1 MKIKIKNKV
10 ISNKTSPLIIAEVSA
25 NHCGSKKLF
34 LDHIK
39 KAARNGADLIKIQ
52 TYEAKDMTIKSNS
65 KIFKIKSGLW
75 KNKYVWDLYQKA
87 QTPFSW
93 HADAFRL
100 AKKLKVILFSSP
112 FSKRAVDLLEKFNVP
127 VYKIASFEITDVQL
141 IKYISKTRKPIIMS
155 TGMASIEEI
164 TNAIKVINK
173 YHSKIVLLHCVSSYP
188 TNEKDANIR
197 TILKLKKIF
206 KNCLVGLSDHT
217 DDIDSSLASIPLG
230 ACVIEKHFK
239 VNDKIKSFD
248 SKFSI
253 NSDQLKNLKNR
264 SIRIFNSLGI
274 SKIKTFKTEKISQKL
289 RRSIF
294 ASQDIMSGQKISSK
308 NIITLRP
315 LVGIDAKFYYK
326 ILGKR
331 VKRKILKNTPL
342 FFKNLI

>member
-1 MKIKIKNKV
+1 MIAKFKKIGR
-10 ISNKTSPLIIAEVSA
+10 PLIITEISG
-25 NHCGSKKLF
+25 NHNGSKKSF
-34 LDHIK
+34 LKHIK
-39 KAARNGADLIKIQ
+39 IAAKSGADMIKIQ
-52 TYEAKDMTIKSNS
+52 SYEPQDITLKKFDKNFRIKN
-65 KIFKIKSGLW
+65 GTW
-75 KNKYVWDLYQKA
+75 KGAYLWDLYKRA
-87 QTPFSW
+87 HTPFKW
-93 HADAFRL
+93 HKDAFKL
-100 AKKLKVILFSSP
+100 ARQLNIPIFSSP

-164 TNAIKVINK
+164 ANAIKVINK

-253 NSDQLKNLKNR
+253 NSDQLKDLKNR